1 VNVTAKE
8 RKKRRRSETG
18 IEEMEVDFDLFEE

>member
-1 VNVTAKE
+1 LIE
-8 RKKRRRSETG
+8 RKKRWGSETG

>member
-1 VNVTAKE
+1 MLQLIE
-8 RKKRRRSETG
+8 RKKRRRAETG